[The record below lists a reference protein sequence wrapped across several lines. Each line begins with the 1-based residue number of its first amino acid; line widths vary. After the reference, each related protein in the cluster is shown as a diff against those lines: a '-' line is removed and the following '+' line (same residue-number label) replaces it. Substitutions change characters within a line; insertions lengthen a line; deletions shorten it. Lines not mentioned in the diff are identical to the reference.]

1 MSDYLLD
8 LGQNPTA
15 RKVVKSLGL
24 PIPIPQTL
32 NRARGPWE
40 ERPLQGRD
48 VLVGT
53 SDSAELS
60 DVLATTLAGAGANP
74 WVVGDIRAYVGP
86 GEAYGRPPRSV
97 PAGEASGELRPHAIV
112 FDATG
117 LKSPAD
123 LRALYDLFHPW
134 IRSLRKCGR
143 VVVLGR
149 PAVLPSPGPAVLPT
163 EGREKDGGHHN
174 SMAAAAAM
182 AALEGFMRSLAKE
195 VGKKGATAQLVTV
208 TPGAEDRLAPVL
220 RFLLSDRSA
229 FVTGQVWRV
238 TGALK
243 SAPKPVA
250 VRPLEGKVALVTGAA
265 RGIGAATARL
275 LAVEGARVVVLDR
288 PADDGPAS
296 RVAREIDG
304 TPLLIDI
311 TDADAPERI
320 AAALLKLGGV
330 DIVVHN
336 AGITRDKM
344 LANMKPELWDMTLD
358 VNLGAVVR
366 ITDALSKGALNA
378 DARVI
383 CLSSIAGLS
392 GNAGQTNYSASK
404 AGIAGYVA
412 ALAPT
417 LAERGITVNAI
428 APGFI
433 ETRLTDAIPPLIRE
447 AGRRMSSL
455 GQGGLPQDIG
465 EVVTFLAS
473 PGSAGLTGEVL
484 RVCGGHLVGR

>member
-24 PIPIPQTL
+24 PIPIPQAL
-32 NRARGPWE
+32 RRARGPWQQ
-40 ERPLQGRD
+40 RPLHDRD
-48 VLVGT
+48 VLVAATPGA
-53 SDSAELS
+53 DLAE
-60 DVLATTLAGAGANP
+60 VLASALASAGANP
-74 WVVGDIRAYVGP
+74 CVIGDADAAAPYIGA
-86 GEAYGRPPRSV
+86 GEAYGRPPRIV
-97 PAGEASGELRPHAIV
+97 AAGEAAADLRPSAIV

-117 LKSPAD
+117 LKTPAA
-123 LRALYDLFHPW
+123 LRALYDVFQPW
-134 IRSLRKCGR
+134 VRSLRKTGR
-143 VVVLGR
+143 IVVIGR
-149 PAVLPSPGPAVLPT
+149 PP
-163 EGREKDGGHHN
+163 EGEK
-174 SMAAAAAM
+174 SAATAATM
-182 AALEGFMRSLAKE
+182 AALEGFVRSAAKE
-195 VGKKGATAQLVTV
+195 VGRKGATAQLVTV
-208 TPGAEDRLAPVL
+208 ARGAEDRLSPVL

-229 FVTGQVWRV
+229 FVTGQIWRV
-238 TGALK
+238 TATLK
-243 SAPKPVA
+243 SAPEPTYTKP
-250 VRPLEGKVALVTGAA
+250 LQGKVALVTGAA
-265 RGIGAATARL
+265 RGIGAATAGL
-275 LAVEGARVVVLDR
+275 LAAEGARVVVLDR

-304 TPLLIDI
+304 TPLLVDI

-320 AAALLKLGGV
+320 ASTLIEELGGV

-344 LANMKPELWDMTLD
+344 LANMKPERWDMTID
-358 VNLGAVVR
+358 VNLAAVIRV
-366 ITDALSKGALNA
+366 TDALMKGALRPGG
-378 DARVI
+378 RVI
-383 CLSSIAGLS
+383 CLSSIAGLA

-404 AGIAGYVA
+404 AGVAGYVA

-417 LAERGITVNAI
+417 LAKKGVTVNAI

-455 GQGGLPQDIG
+455 SQGGLPQDIG

-473 PGSAGLTGEVL
+473 PGSAGITGEVL

>member
-32 NRARGPWE
+32 RRAKGPWC
-40 ERPLQGRD
+40 ERPLHGRD
-48 VLVGT
+48 VLVGA
-53 SDSAELS
+53 SPGAQLL
-60 DVLATTLAGAGANP
+60 DVLAVTLAAAGANP
-74 WVVGDIRAYVGP
+74 CVLGGQDALSAYVGP
-86 GEAYGRPPRSV
+86 GEAYGRPPRAV
-97 PAGEASGELRPHAIV
+97 TGGEDSNQVRPSAIV

-117 LKSPAD
+117 LETPAS
-123 LRALYDLFHPW
+123 LRALFDAFRPW
-134 IRSLRKCGR
+134 LRALKRSGR
-143 VVVLGR
+143 VIVLGR
-149 PAVLPSPGPAVLPT
+149 PEAEASSPAV
-163 EGREKDGGHHN
+163 
-174 SMAAAAAM
+174 AATR
-182 AALEGFMRSLAKE
+182 AALEGFIRSLAKE
-195 VGKKGATAQLVTV
+195 IGRGGSTAQLVTV
-208 TPGAEDRLAPVL
+208 AQGADTRLGPIL

-238 TGALK
+238 TK
-243 SAPKPVA
+243 DVKKPSEPRYL
-250 VRPLEGKVALVTGAA
+250 RPLEGKVALVTGAA
-265 RGIGAATARL
+265 RGIGAETARL
-275 LAVEGARVVVLDR
+275 LAGEGAKVVVLDR

-304 TPLLIDI
+304 TTLLVDV

-320 AAALLKLGGV
+320 TARLIEEFGGV

-344 LANMKPELWDMTLD
+344 LANMTEDRWDLAVD

-366 ITDALSKGALNA
+366 ITEALCGGALRPQG
-378 DARVI
+378 RVI
-383 CLSSIAGLS
+383 CLSSIAGLA

-404 AGIAGYVA
+404 SGIAGYVA

-417 LAERGITVNAI
+417 LASKGVTANAI

-447 AGRRMSSL
+447 AGRRMNNLS
-455 GQGGLPQDIG
+455 QGGLPQDIA
-465 EVVTFLAS
+465 EVVTFLAT
-473 PGSAGLTGEVL
+473 PGSSGITGETL